1 MGDDDNI
8 QVVYDTQCPVCDYYC
23 RKVDVLDSAG
33 ELIRVDARRP
43 GVLMDE
49 ITSLGFDI
57 DEGMVLKAG
66 DKLYYGSDAL
76 HELALLSSR
85 QGVFNRVT
93 YAVFGRRTASRVL
106 YPALR
111 ACRNLLLK
119 VLRRSRIN
127 NLERDGID
135 RF

>member
-8 QVVYDTQCPVCDYYC
+8 QVVYDKQCPVCDYYC
-23 RKVDVLDSAG
+23 HKDDVLDSAG

-85 QGVFNRVT
+85 QGAFNRVT
-93 YAVFGRRTASRVL
+93 YAVFGRRTVSRV
-106 YPALR
+106 AT
-111 ACRNLLLK
+111 CC
-119 VLRRSRIN
+119 SRYCA
-127 NLERDGID
+127 DHA
-135 RF
+135 